1 MARGHPTVRLRQ
13 PAAERGMVT
22 AEIATAL
29 PVLVALI
36 IVAVWSVAAA
46 ASQARCA
53 DAAREA
59 ARAAARGEDD
69 AVIRKIAEE
78 VAPRHATITVD
89 RANGRVVVEVQ
100 AGVPVPPPFSGS
112 LDGPRVR
119 GRAVAVEEPR

>member
-1 MARGHPTVRLRQ
+1 
-13 PAAERGMVT
+13 MVT

-29 PVLVALI
+29 PVLAALI
-36 IVAVWSVAAA
+36 VVAVWSVAAA
-46 ASQARCA
+46 SAQARCV

-69 AVIRKIAEE
+69 AVVRSIADE
-78 VAPRHATITVD
+78 VAPDDATIDID
-89 RANGRVVVEVQ
+89 RANGRVVIEVR

-112 LDGPRVR
+112 MKAPSVH